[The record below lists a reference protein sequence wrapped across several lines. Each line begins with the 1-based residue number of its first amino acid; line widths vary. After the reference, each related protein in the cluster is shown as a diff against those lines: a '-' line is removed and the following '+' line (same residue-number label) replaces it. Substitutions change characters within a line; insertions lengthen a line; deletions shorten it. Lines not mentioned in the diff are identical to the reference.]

1 MTLPSP
7 SEPGAAPLVASPASS
22 PSPSP
27 HGSDAQ
33 VAPEPAAPP
42 RRRWL
47 VAGVAGAAA
56 LAGAGVAWWRVQPHT
71 VAEGA
76 EAALWTLEFEQP
88 GGGVLALKALA
99 GKPLLLNFWAT
110 WCAPCVQEL
119 PMLNTFYREQSA
131 KGWQVVGLAIDQP
144 SAVRSFLQRL
154 PLDFPLGLAGMGG
167 TDLARSLGNLTGG
180 LPFTVVL
187 GADGRVLHRKMGQI
201 SAQDL
206 QLWAG
211 LR

>member
-1 MTLPSP
+1 MTLPTP
-7 SEPGAAPLVASPASS
+7 SEPGAASPAAGPASPPSS
-22 PSPSP
+22 HSPDALVPSAPADPS
-27 HGSDAQ
+27 
-33 VAPEPAAPP
+33 

-47 VAGVAGAAA
+47 VAGVGGAAA
-56 LAGAGVAWWRVQPHT
+56 LAGAGVAWWRVQPHA
-71 VAEGA
+71 VAQGA
-76 EAALWTLEFEQP
+76 EAALWAMEFEQP
-88 GGGVLALKALA
+88 GGGVLALKSLA

-119 PMLNTFYREQSA
+119 PMLNAFYREQSA

-211 LR
+211 LQ